1 MHTVLVV
8 DDEADILDLIAFNLQ
23 RQGLKVLTAR
33 DGLSAVFL
41 AKEHQPDLIVLD
53 LMLPGRDGFGVFKD
67 LRGDT
72 RTSQIPV
79 IMLTARGEL
88 DDRITGLEL
97 GADDYVTKPF
107 SPKELVLRVQALLKR
122 TKKIVADSVLRQGSY
137 RLERN
142 TLKLYLDGQP
152 VDLTATEF
160 KLLRLLIEAREQPQT
175 RDELLREVWGY
186 QTDTV
191 LTRTLDTHVKRLRE
205 KLGKFASCVE
215 TIRGVGYRFVAAP
228 AATVE

>member
-1 MHTVLVV
+1 M
-8 DDEADILDLIAFNLQ
+8 
-23 RQGLKVLTAR
+23 
-33 DGLSAVFL
+33 
-41 AKEHQPDLIVLD
+41 
-53 LMLPGRDGFGVFKD
+53 
-67 LRGDT
+67 
-72 RTSQIPV
+72 
-79 IMLTARGEL
+79 
-88 DDRITGLEL
+88 
-97 GADDYVTKPF
+97 
-107 SPKELVLRVQALLKR
+107 
-122 TKKIVADSVLRQGSY
+122 LRQGSF

>member
-79 IMLTARGEL
+79 IMLTARAEEH
-88 DDRITGLEL
+88 DKVAGLEG
-97 GADDYVTKPF
+97 GADDYLTKPF
-107 SPKELVLRVQALLKR
+107 SPRELLARIQAVLRR
-122 TKKIVADSVLRQGSY
+122 TKKIVADSVLRQGSF

-160 KLLRLLIEAREQPQT
+160 KLLRLLIEAGEQPQT